1 MIQPDRLPITSTL
14 VQIAVLVWSMGGV
27 VACGSSE
34 RDVAY
39 LGPVEGDASP
49 SDANQEQEVP
59 PGPEALSWAACA
71 AGALVGQNEANVVRS
86 VSVIGDRAVVASA
99 QSVSAWS
106 LDAAG
111 CPAERVTS
119 FGTNGEVEVEAT
131 SAASVP
137 GGRAIVT
144 SAVGTML
151 LNAAGEVVGRCRLG
165 GGEVIAR
172 LVTMGADGNGVAL
185 FTRSP
190 LYAVRT
196 DLAWPTGCEVSLRTL
211 TPEPYAIAAA
221 ARLESGW
228 VTVEQ
233 KLATSPLFVAWYDE
247 GGNQVRTS
255 EAWSGT
261 NQPGHLC
268 TATAVAVTA
277 SRVVVNDAGC
287 GRLVVFDST
296 SGKPVGMSAPDGTPR
311 GVAVTAS
318 GNALVAVARRLGDGA
333 VATFAVVDLP

>member
-14 VQIAVLVWSMGGV
+14 VQIAVLVGPMGGV

-71 AGALVGQNEANVVRS
+71 AGALVGQDEANVVRS

-119 FGTNGEVEVEAT
+119 FGTNGEVEVDAT

-211 TPEPYAIAAA
+211 TPEPYAIAAV

-233 KLATSPLFVAWYDE
+233 KLAMSPLFVAWYDE

-255 EAWSGT
+255 QAWSGT

-268 TATAVAVTA
+268 TATAIAATT

-296 SGKPVGMSAPDGTPR
+296 SGNPVGVGALDGTPR

-318 GNALVAVARRLGDGA
+318 GNVLVAVARRVGDGA